1 MNEQDL
7 KERLQAISKE
17 KGIHFNKCFKQ
28 LLLERFL
35 FRLSRS
41 MHNKKFIFKG
51 GFLLSY
57 MLNIGR
63 ETTDLDFL
71 ITGMD
76 AGQKEI
82 KKAIEEITNIASEDG
97 LAFSY
102 DGIELLE
109 QPHMDY
115 PGYRVYLKA
124 TFNRMKDRIQIDVGV
139 GDVVLP
145 IKREFSLFQYRGR
158 SLFEDE
164 ISLLVYPPETIFAEK
179 LEIVLSKGA
188 ANSRMKDYHDLLL
201 LIREPHMIDFDKL
214 QISLKNTFQNRGTT
228 FEFISFSENEIVS
241 MNKLW
246 SAHLKNLRNPSG
258 DLKLPSNLQEVILE
272 LNQNV
277 KKILEDFY
285 AT

>member
-1 MNEQDL
+1 MNEQAL
-7 KERLQAISKE
+7 KDRLQTISKA
-17 KGIHFNKCFKQ
+17 KGIHFNECWKQ

-41 MHNKKFIFKG
+41 EQHNRLIFKG

-57 MLNIGR
+57 LLRIGR

-71 ITGMD
+71 VTKMD
-76 AGQKEI
+76 AGQEEI
-82 KKAIEEITNIASEDG
+82 KEAIEEIIAIVSTDG
-97 LAFSY
+97 FAFSY

-115 PGYRVYLKA
+115 PGYRISLKA
-124 TFNRMKDRIQIDVGV
+124 TFGRMRDKIQIDVGI

-145 IKREFSLFQYRGR
+145 SRREIHLLQYRGR

-164 ISLLVYPPETIFAEK
+164 ISLLIYPPETIFAEK
-179 LEIVLSKGA
+179 LETVLSKGA

-201 LIREPHMIDFDKL
+201 LAREPDLIDFDKL
-214 QISLKNTFQNRGTT
+214 QISLNNTFQNRGTT
-228 FEFISFSENEIVS
+228 FELISFNENEIIS

-246 SAHLKNLRNPSG
+246 SAHLKNLRNSVELG
-258 DLKLPSNLQEVILE
+258 LPLSLQDVIRELNRVIQEVTEI
-272 LNQNV
+272 NAV
-277 KKILEDFY
+277 K
-285 AT
+285 